1 MCIGSRKPPMQ
12 RRVARRGVDLE
23 LEAKKKAGDR
33 LPDRMSRDNRT
44 MRTTTRRVAGTGVNM
59 IF

>member
-1 MCIGSRKPPMQ
+1 MQ